1 MAEIHVSAERAVSA
15 EPETVYRCLADYRQ
29 HHPNILPPAFTDFQ
43 VESRGVGEG
52 TVVRFQFHAGR
63 RVRPYRMRVAEPEP
77 GRVLSESDTAST
89 LVTTFTVSPAGSGS
103 TVRIDTCWQ
112 GAGGVGGFFERT
124 FAPRVLRQI
133 YADELE
139 RLDRYTQGMAAE

>member
-1 MAEIHVSAERAVSA
+1 MAEIHVSADREVASP
-15 EPETVYRCLADYRQ
+15 PETVYRCLADFRQ

-52 TVVRFQFHAGR
+52 TVVRFQLHAGR
-63 RVRPYRMRVAEPEP
+63 RVRSYRMLVTEPEP

-103 TVRIDTCWQ
+103 KVRIDTRWQ
-112 GAGGVGGFFERT
+112 GAGGIGGFFERT

-139 RLDRYTQGMAAE
+139 RLDRYARGIAAS

>member
-1 MAEIHVSAERAVSA
+1 
-15 EPETVYRCLADYRQ
+15 
-29 HHPNILPPAFTDFQ
+29 
-43 VESRGVGEG
+43 
-52 TVVRFQFHAGR
+52 
-63 RVRPYRMRVAEPEP
+63 
-77 GRVLSESDTAST
+77 VLSESDTAST